1 MEPSQKLI
9 EELFEKGIL
18 INKDFFEKSS
28 SQESELTEKLLEK
41 ITVES
46 DLVVLSSD
54 YVDVL
59 KQSSSLV
66 DWYEIDKYR
75 VDAEKDRDDELY
87 QTQLQSFKTSSLT
100 VDASISN
107 SSLSAVHSSNSSTHL
122 PNDSFS
128 KKIDE
133 TEPVESQQVT
143 SLEVTLDGSN
153 SSSFKTTSSFL

>member
-28 SQESELTEKLLEK
+28 SSSQESELTEKLLKK

-75 VDAEKDRDDELY
+75 VEAEKDRDDELY
-87 QTQLQSFKTSSLT
+87 QTQLQSTKEEDCFNTST
-100 VDASISN
+100 
-107 SSLSAVHSSNSSTHL
+107 
-122 PNDSFS
+122 
-128 KKIDE
+128 
-133 TEPVESQQVT
+133 
-143 SLEVTLDGSN
+143 
-153 SSSFKTTSSFL
+153 